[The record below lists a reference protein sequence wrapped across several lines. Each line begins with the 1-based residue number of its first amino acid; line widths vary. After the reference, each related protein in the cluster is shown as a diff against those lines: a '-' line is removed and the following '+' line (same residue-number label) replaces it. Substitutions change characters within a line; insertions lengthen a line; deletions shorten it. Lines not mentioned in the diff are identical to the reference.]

1 MHRHFRARIVS
12 AGLGCIALI
21 TTLTPG
27 QAFADADSGIVKKGP
42 VTPNA
47 VKTAVNRNVELV
59 IGTTAVSSTQVK
71 LGTVTVETVDGLG
84 HAGANYD
91 FRLYIASTLIKNDN
105 HTCTRY
111 ACAVQWHID
120 KTYAKGTVVIGRM
133 VVPGSSDIGAPRI
146 TM

>member
-1 MHRHFRARIVS
+1 MHRHFRALRIAS

-27 QAFADADSGIVKKGP
+27 QAFADADSGIVVKGA

-59 IGTTAVSSTQVK
+59 IGVTAVSSTQVE
-71 LGTVTVETVDGLG
+71 LGTVTVGTVDGLG
-84 HAGANYD
+84 HSGANYD

-105 HTCTRY
+105 HTCTY
-111 ACAVQWHID
+111 GACAMQ
-120 KTYAKGTVVIGRM
+120 
-133 VVPGSSDIGAPRI
+133 
-146 TM
+146 